1 MFKKI
6 ITIKKAICLI
16 IALSCVGGVI
26 TIVQAEVLNF
36 NKAKKELTKIYKS
49 LDDPR
54 SFYCNCPIVSQGKKL
69 VPDIAACGYTP
80 YKQAKRATRI
90 EYEHIMPA
98 SWLGRQL
105 QCWQNGGR
113 KGCKNNRAFNIREGD
128 MHNLVP
134 AIGEIN
140 AYRSNYRFNL
150 IPSKSKSKFGQC
162 QFFVSD
168 TKPRAVEPAEYTR
181 GFIGRASLYM
191 SDRYDIH
198 MSKQQKELM
207 QIWAKKYPATEFE
220 CWRNKKISSIQ
231 GNENP
236 YISESCNTQGI
247 K

>member
-150 IPSKSKSKFGQC
+150 IPSKSKSSIVFSVIEVEIRKNARGSQRLLRHNQC
-162 QFFVSD
+162 RCVC
-168 TKPRAVEPAEYTR
+168 RCE
-181 GFIGRASLYM
+181 
-191 SDRYDIH
+191 
-198 MSKQQKELM
+198 
-207 QIWAKKYPATEFE
+207 
-220 CWRNKKISSIQ
+220 
-231 GNENP
+231 
-236 YISESCNTQGI
+236 
-247 K
+247 